1 MLSSPALLL
10 IAILAALFAGFLAGR
25 RFASV
30 PRSTLP
36 HAPPAPPA
44 LPAPEPIAVTGPAS
58 RAPEESGTGTGESAA
73 LTEPPSSPLPT
84 DTGAAELSRARTE
97 VEIASRRADD
107 LARSLAETRA
117 RGAELVEALHR
128 AEEAAGAARAEKD
141 AYLAEVRSLRRERD
155 HEAAAAADARRAHKP
170 APAAAERQSP
180 KRATGAWWCQE
191 CGRGGTTRDRGC
203 PHFA

>member
-1 MLSSPALLL
+1 MLSSPVFLL
-10 IAILAALFAGFLAGR
+10 IATLAALFAGFFAGR
-25 RFASV
+25 RAALLRR
-30 PRSTLP
+30 PPLP
-36 HAPPAPPA
+36 AGPPA
-44 LPAPEPIAVTGPAS
+44 LPALPAPIAVTEPRRPGP
-58 RAPEESGTGTGESAA
+58 EGTGTGTGGSAA
-73 LTEPPSSPLPT
+73 LTEPPSSQLPT
-84 DTGAAELSRARTE
+84 DAGAAELSRARAE

-155 HEAAAAADARRAHKP
+155 HEAAAAAEARRAHKP
-170 APAAAERQSP
+170 APAAAEREST
-180 KRATGAWWCQE
+180 KRANGAWWCQE